1 MNNTED
7 LSTILLIT
15 GNTRVG
21 GAQRILLDEFYE
33 IQSRGIGVQIV
44 SLSPSIPE
52 DDILNV
58 DSNFQPSKE
67 VSVEYA
73 GVNRISQVLYL
84 TKVLKENDGI
94 SGIVSHDF
102 PGVVIC
108 RLACFFSRKR
118 LHISLYIHQLMDM
131 SSSVQRQKRIFMS
144 FFASQIYVSSFQF
157 KKSWEE
163 YLQSSK
169 FWSFVFKKTI
179 VFDRMGIFLPRVEN
193 SDHMKISPC
202 PRNVPHLVFMSRITA
217 WKGFSDFK
225 DFAMTYTR
233 DGLHSLTL
241 TTRNNRLDILNES
254 DFVNNYNHLI
264 YESGVSNI
272 YFPQGSVHFYPTNYG
287 HEIKFPQSIGMNV
300 LEFLAVGVP
309 SIISPESFESWPELE
324 SSVLVRTVDWTDK
337 EALFSLWA
345 ELSSLNA
352 STVQKEVERLI
363 PTISISSHVNQIVK
377 DLAF

>member
-1 MNNTED
+1 MSNVEA

-33 IQSRGIGVQIV
+33 IQSRGISARIV

-58 DSNFQPSKE
+58 DSNFHLSKE

-73 GVNRISQVLYL
+73 GINRISQVLYL
-84 TKVLKENDGI
+84 IKVLKKKNGI

-108 RLACFFSRKR
+108 RLATFILGRR
-118 LHISLYIHQLMDM
+118 VHVSLYIHQLMDM
-131 SSSVQRQKRIFMS
+131 SSRVQRQKRIFMS
-144 FFASQIYVSSFQF
+144 LFASQIYVSSFQF

-163 YLQSSK
+163 HLQSSN
-169 FWSFVFKKTI
+169 FWRFVFKKTI
-179 VFDRMGIFLPRVEN
+179 VFDRMGIHIPRVEN
-193 SDHMKISPC
+193 FDHLKIKPC
-202 PRNVPHLVFMSRITA
+202 PRDVPHLVFMSRITA

-225 DFAMTYTR
+225 DFAKSYTS

-241 TTRNNRLDILNES
+241 TTRNNRLEILDES
-254 DFVNNYNHLI
+254 DFVNDYNHLI

-272 YFPQGSVHFYPTNYG
+272 HFPRGSVHFYPTNYG

-309 SIISPESFESWPELE
+309 SIISLESFESWPELE
-324 SSVLVRTVDWTDK
+324 SSVLVRTVDWRDK
-337 EALFSLWA
+337 ESLFSLWG

-363 PTISISSHVNQIVK
+363 PTISISSHIDRIVK
-377 DLAF
+377 DLAL